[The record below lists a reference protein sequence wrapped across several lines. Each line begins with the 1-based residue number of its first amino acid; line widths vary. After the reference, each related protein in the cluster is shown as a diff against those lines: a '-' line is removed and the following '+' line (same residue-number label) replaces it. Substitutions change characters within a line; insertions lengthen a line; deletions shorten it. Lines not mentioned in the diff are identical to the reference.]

1 MQEKIWSAILKSRRP
16 EENSTAHH
24 IRETSFN
31 VLLVLVFNRNNVL
44 RLLKLS
50 NKTATYFPP
59 PLIILLTSLYLKNEL
74 LYLWWQFWLF
84 FKRGYKT
91 FKNKL
96 KTCILISEERNGC
109 FLQGR
114 LGPLHLDCCRYRHF
128 RAILH
133 CCRGSWLRWIP
144 PRFQHVYLAGYI
156 CNLQDNHSSDLDRNQ
171 LLSNNYKKCAINL
184 CL

>member
-133 CCRGSWLRWIP
+133 CCLCSWLRWIP
-144 PRFQHVYLAGYI
+144 PRFQRVYLAGYI